1 MVAPASLLE
10 NWERELALW
19 CPRLRVVTY
28 HGAHKE
34 MVRNQLEKWR
44 YDVSCSHYEMPT
56 DVLYPNAVQSAESCC
71 CPERLVVL
79 LCGAKP
85 VALQCCQRQEPV
97 SLCHSL
103 CPPVCALQH
112 WRPCVPD
119 VLVFPWFQVAAE
131 LEKGT
136 LKEPPA
142 GWIRPGDAAEG
153 AGGDESGSSG
163 VQGCVLGGCVLRLK
177 SCQHSCRTLAV
188 LLGGG
193 TEGFELSCRQASVAP
208 YGSAMTL

>member
-1 MVAPASLLE
+1 MCRGPHLVVAPASLLE

-44 YDVSCSHYEMPT
+44 YDVSGGGGGKPT
-56 DVLYPNAVQSAESCC
+56 DVLNPNVFRALGRPVVWSEACRTSVLPAARARQLVSQSLSA
-71 CPERLVVL
+71 
-79 LCGAKP
+79 
-85 VALQCCQRQEPV
+85 
-97 SLCHSL
+97 
-103 CPPVCALQH
+103 CPPVCASQH
-112 WRPCVPD
+112 WRPCVSD
-119 VLVFPWFQVAAE
+119 VLVFSWSQVAAE

-177 SCQHSCRTLAV
+177 SCQYFCRTLAV
-188 LLGGG
+188 LRGGG
-193 TEGFELSCRQASVAP
+193 AEGF
-208 YGSAMTL
+208 